1 LRGNAPARIAN
12 FAHPVGAR
20 ADAPGLTAEDDGPV
34 TCDGLIIDLADRH
47 NDGIDV
53 VLLWERRTE
62 HFWVTVTHGRSGR
75 TARIDAT
82 PANVL
87 DVFRHPLGYAP
98 GGS

>member
-1 LRGNAPARIAN
+1 MRPRGVAN

-20 ADAPGLTAEDDGPV
+20 TDAPRLAAEDDGPV

-62 HFWVTVTHGRSGR
+62 RFWVTVTHRRSGR

-82 PANVL
+82 PSNAL
-87 DVFRHPLGYAP
+87 DVFRHPFTYAP